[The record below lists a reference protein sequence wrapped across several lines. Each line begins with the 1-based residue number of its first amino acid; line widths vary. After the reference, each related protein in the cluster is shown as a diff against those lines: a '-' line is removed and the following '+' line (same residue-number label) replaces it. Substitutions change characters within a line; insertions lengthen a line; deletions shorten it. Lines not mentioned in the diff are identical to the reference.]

1 MALIFLDYLNNL
13 VDTGKIRFTMQV
25 AHEKVVYVI
34 EVTKIIL
41 NLFIFFLQ
49 KYFNR
54 IKTLA
59 NKKQLI
65 KQK

>member
-1 MALIFLDYLNNL
+1 
-13 VDTGKIRFTMQV
+13 MQV

-49 KYFNR
+49 KYFKR

-59 NKKQLI
+59 NKKPTNKTKISEQK
-65 KQK
+65 KQQKRQFFARTNC